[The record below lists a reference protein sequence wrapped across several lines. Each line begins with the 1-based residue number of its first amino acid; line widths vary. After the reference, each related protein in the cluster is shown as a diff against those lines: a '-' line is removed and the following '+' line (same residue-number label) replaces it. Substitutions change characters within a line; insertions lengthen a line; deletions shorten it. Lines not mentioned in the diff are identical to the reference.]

1 MKKVLYCVI
10 VLAALISSLGAT
22 PIQTLGM
29 LRTPDAYILP
39 HKAAE
44 FLLVGYY
51 RDVARPIRVEYKGF
65 TPYVMAGVGLLD
77 RIEISVFA
85 GDKVKDDMVYY
96 LNLKGKIIP
105 ESTRIPQIAVGIDN
119 LFSPVPRHSIAD
131 LEPGEAFYTHP
142 DAHGY
147 EYYSPYIVASKQS
160 LIVGVPF
167 MFNGG
172 VGTNR
177 FIGQVRRS
185 RIFNG
190 IFASAE
196 FSPFRN
202 FTFQGEYAGHDFNAG
217 IKYVWKDFGFRFGM
231 EALEDLAKDNGYED
245 NLRMA
250 FGVSYLFD
258 KYAETQRR
266 PDLRQFATSD
276 ILEEPIIVQTPTP
289 DQPGLVIPPSDTTI
303 PGSDVTTGPTTG
315 TETPPELVVVT
326 PGTVLQT
333 PGLVTGGSSV
343 YSQLSP
349 DVRDLLEELRVLR
362 EERQKAQKSLED
374 LRSWIQELKKP
385 KN

>member
-10 VLAALISSLGAT
+10 VLVAMFSSLGAA

-51 RDVARPIRVEYKGF
+51 RDVAKPARVEYKGF
-65 TPYVMAGVGLLD
+65 KPYVMAGVGLFD

-85 GDKVKDDMVYY
+85 GDQVNDDMVYFM
-96 LNLKGKIIP
+96 NLKGKIIP
-105 ESTRIPQIAVGIDN
+105 ESTRIPQISVGIDN
-119 LFSPVPRHSIAD
+119 LFSPVPKHSVTD
-131 LEPGEAFYTHP
+131 LQPENAFYTHP

-160 LIVGVPF
+160 LIMGIPF

-172 VGTNR
+172 VGANR
-177 FIGQVRRS
+177 FIGQVQRS

-196 FSPFRN
+196 VSPFRN
-202 FTFQGEYAGHDFNAG
+202 FTFQGEFAGHDFNAG
-217 IKYVWKDFGFRFGM
+217 IKYAWKNFGFRFGM
-231 EALEDLAKDNGYED
+231 EALEDLAKDNGYEE

-266 PDLRQFATSD
+266 PDLRQFATAD
-276 ILEEPIIVQTPTP
+276 ILEEPVIVVNP
-289 DQPGLVIPPSDTTI
+289 DQPGLVIPPTDVTI
-303 PGSDVTTGPTTG
+303 PGTDVVTTQPPATP
-315 TETPPELVVVT
+315 ETPPEVVVT
-326 PGTVLQT
+326 QPGTVLET
-333 PGLVTGGSSV
+333 PSLVTGGSSV

-374 LRSWIQELKKP
+374 LRTWIQDLKKP